1 MVRDSFVKGVNM
13 IQFSFGG
20 NNLPQYTIELYV
32 GNALVGQNVVTPMAL
47 EMLAMQFAQLCE
59 QIANEN
65 DPMKCVCKGMT
76 EIELPNGDWVERPVR
91 VEFYNNR
98 WGGE

>member
-1 MVRDSFVKGVNM
+1 M

-32 GNALVGQNVVTPMAL
+32 GNTLVGQNVVPPMPL
-47 EMLAMQFAQLCE
+47 DMLAMQFTQLCE

-65 DPMKCVCKGMT
+65 EPMRCVCKST
-76 EIELPNGDWVERPVR
+76 REIELPNGDWVGRPVR
-91 VEFYNNR
+91 VEFYNNK

>member
-1 MVRDSFVKGVNM
+1 M

-20 NNLPQYTIELYV
+20 NNLSQYTIEIYV
-32 GNALVGQNVVTPMAL
+32 GNALVNQQIVTPIAL

-65 DPMKCVCKGMT
+65 QPMKCVCKGT
-76 EIELPNGDWVERPVR
+76 KEIELLNGDWVERPAR
-91 VEFYNNR
+91 VEFYNNK
-98 WGGE
+98 WDGEIK